1 MDVRHEATRTHG
13 GADTNRI
20 LTELATGIARDA
32 AAGDLGNHRQLRRDL
47 EHLRLALETRCH
59 QLRHVD
65 ELAGRHAFG
74 ERSHR
79 YLPSSLRTARVPST
93 IALNLANAT
102 SRGKRTRPQSG
113 VMISRS
119 GPITS
124 SPRRM
129 RSATNPADSTSF
141 VFTSMTPIATWNGTL
156 NFLNSSRSSSPRR
169 ANSIETAC
177 TLASRIAGNRN

>member
-20 LTELATGIARDA
+20 LTELSAGVARDA

-47 EHLRLALETRCH
+47 EHLRLALEAGRH

-65 ELAGRHAFG
+65 ELARPHALG
-74 ERSHR
+74 ERSH
-79 YLPSSLRTARVPST
+79 LPSSFRTARVPST
-93 IALNLANAT
+93 IAFNLLNAT
-102 SRGKRTRPQSG
+102 SRGRRTRPQSG
-113 VMISRS
+113 VMIRRS

-129 RSATNPADSTSF
+129 RSATKPGDSTSL
-141 VFTSMTPIATWNGTL
+141 VLTSMTPIATWNGTL